1 MTGLGAGVPPAVL
14 RLAHHLTE
22 RVDDDPIAIEL
33 TTLLAASP
41 RFRAFADA
49 HRDKIRKKLRTS
61 QDPDARL
68 DVRAELLVAHRL
80 LADRRIELAYEAT
93 GSSAGGPDF
102 SVTMR
107 GQRTFGLEVTRLRR
121 APTAGALAG
130 AILAKLR
137 QLPPSAPNSLLL
149 AIEAADAG
157 AFDIDAAIRVLRER
171 AEAGDEA
178 FFAGRGLD
186 GSRGFRRRL
195 ARLGTVLKWC
205 ETAEGDARAAAWV
218 NPSARIPVPER
229 ATRACL
235 AGLRT
240 IGDG

>member
-1 MTGLGAGVPPAVL
+1 VSHPAAGVPPAVL
-14 RLAHHLTE
+14 RLVQHLTDG
-22 RVDDDPIAIEL
+22 VDDDPIAAEL
-33 TTLLAASP
+33 ATLLATSP

-49 HRDKIRKKLRTS
+49 RRDKIRKKLRTARE
-61 QDPDARL
+61 PDARL
-68 DVRAELLVAHRL
+68 DVRAELVAAHRF
-80 LADRRIELAYEAT
+80 LADRRIELAYEAS
-93 GSSAGGPDF
+93 GSTAGGPDF

-121 APTAGALAG
+121 TPTVGALAG

-137 QLPPSAPNSLLL
+137 QLPPSAPNALLL
-149 AIEAADAG
+149 AIDAADAG
-157 AFDIDAAIRVLRER
+157 TFDIDAAIRVLRER

-178 FFAGRGLD
+178 FFDGRGLD

-195 ARLGTVLKWC
+195 LRLGTVLTWC

-218 NPSARIPVPER
+218 NPSARIPIPER

-235 AGLRT
+235 ASLRM